1 MMKLASKT
9 AHAGLNKYELLT
21 LYPNGRFEV
30 QGFSPIGYMFTNAS
44 FLECLTNE
52 AQASSIFN
60 ANLARSSGSDLPV
73 LNSPTLRHKLN
84 LSWQILVKTLCMEY
98 FKRIHLSYPL
108 LDPEYFLK
116 LLDEYRSGMVNINE
130 GSWPYFGFLV
140 SVLCLVTV
148 SIVPSLSQYHE
159 LFELETKKSI
169 QKYYKIPHIYICQA
183 LFLLRTFPKLKDK
196 NSKWI
201 RINHV
206 AIRMSIGLGCM
217 TELPS
222 SKNIANNQ
230 AVKLMSLRTGLI
242 AHFIDLAVI
251 SSTNS
256 LPQLSEEMFTNPFFT
271 LPLNHPYLH
280 QECQLDNQKP
290 CKFNTDEYFPQCKH
304 HDFVTLRLLIEITRA
319 FYTIT
324 KFNNSIIIHSM
335 NNPNYIGE
343 KLVESIALEKIV
355 VNVFKNMPAEFN
367 TMLREFKLIEVFSKF
382 RSIECLIERNIL
394 ITELPKKSQKFTIY
408 IHLWLY
414 FNLAA
419 IWEKLSKFELIWSPT
434 NNKEDLIREY
444 CARRCLLSVIKSSQL
459 IWIIGDHFN
468 SYLLNNKYLMI
479 SKACLILS
487 RSVIAYN
494 TESIKHGI
502 QPIKSVQIHQ
512 NRNFDYPF
520 SDLQDTFISLE
531 EPLMMASNFNINSLM
546 INLEYLVSIVYYYSK
561 DLPLSKE
568 VFLTLRE
575 YLKQNGIEINL

>member
-1 MMKLASKT
+1 
-9 AHAGLNKYELLT
+9 
-21 LYPNGRFEV
+21 
-30 QGFSPIGYMFTNAS
+30 
-44 FLECLTNE
+44 
-52 AQASSIFN
+52 
-60 ANLARSSGSDLPV
+60 
-73 LNSPTLRHKLN
+73 
-84 LSWQILVKTLCMEY
+84 
-98 FKRIHLSYPL
+98 
-108 LDPEYFLK
+108 
-116 LLDEYRSGMVNINE
+116 
-130 GSWPYFGFLV
+130 
-140 SVLCLVTV
+140 
-148 SIVPSLSQYHE
+148 
-159 LFELETKKSI
+159 
-169 QKYYKIPHIYICQA
+169 
-183 LFLLRTFPKLKDK
+183 
-196 NSKWI
+196 
-201 RINHV
+201 
-206 AIRMSIGLGCM
+206 
-217 TELPS
+217 
-222 SKNIANNQ
+222 
-230 AVKLMSLRTGLI
+230 
-242 AHFIDLAVI
+242 
-251 SSTNS
+251 
-256 LPQLSEEMFTNPFFT
+256 
-271 LPLNHPYLH
+271 
-280 QECQLDNQKP
+280 
-290 CKFNTDEYFPQCKH
+290 
-304 HDFVTLRLLIEITRA
+304 
-319 FYTIT
+319 
-324 KFNNSIIIHSM
+324 M

-414 FNLAA
+414 FNLAT